1 MLTKPNG
8 AIYASP
14 MRAKTFP
21 LLLLATIA
29 TSVGAADTVRTE
41 AVGLRFS
48 VPAAWTR
55 VPAASDVR
63 AAQWRIS
70 QASASDGQ
78 EGELVLFFFGKGKGG
93 SAQENL
99 DRWYA
104 QVTEPDGR
112 PARDAG
118 VVTIRAIN
126 GLRVTSLDLT
136 GTYRP
141 MPAGGGGADSRP
153 GFRLLAA
160 VVEGDDGPWFF
171 RAAGPDATMATAKA
185 GFDALLASVEPHR

>member
-1 MLTKPNG
+1 MLTTPPD
-8 AIYASP
+8 AIYASR
-14 MRAKTFP
+14 MRVKSF
-21 LLLLATIA
+21 LLLAVVAIP
-29 TSVGAADTVRTE
+29 TSVAAVDTVRTE

-48 VPAAWTR
+48 VPAGWTR

-63 AAQWRIS
+63 AAQWRIP
-70 QASASDGQ
+70 QPADGQ

-112 PARDAG
+112 PSRDAG
-118 VVTIRAIN
+118 VVTIRTIN
-126 GLRVTSLDLT
+126 RLRVTSLDLP

-141 MPAGGGGADSRP
+141 MAAGGGAEPRP
-153 GFRLLAA
+153 GSRLLAA

-171 RAAGPDATMATAKA
+171 RAAGPDATMVAAKA
-185 GFDALLASVEPHR
+185 GFDALLGSVEPHR

>member
-1 MLTKPNG
+1 LTTLPR
-8 AIYASP
+8 AIYASR
-14 MRAKTFP
+14 MRAKTF
-21 LLLLATIA
+21 LLLVVTAM
-29 TSVGAADTVRTE
+29 SVGAADTVRTE
-41 AVGLRFS
+41 AVGLRFT
-48 VPAAWTR
+48 VPAGWTR

-63 AAQWRIS
+63 AAQWRI

-118 VVTIRAIN
+118 VVTIRTIN
-126 GLRVTSLDLT
+126 GLRVTSLDLP

>member
-8 AIYASP
+8 AIYASR
-14 MRAKTFP
+14 MRAKTF
-21 LLLLATIA
+21 LLLLLVTIA
-29 TSVGAADTVRTE
+29 TSVAAADTVRTE

-63 AAQWRIS
+63 AAQWRIP
-70 QASASDGQ
+70 QAASSDAQ
-78 EGELVLFFFGKGKGG
+78 DGELVLFFFGKGKGG

-104 QVTEPDGR
+104 QVMEPDGR

-118 VVTIRAIN
+118 VVTIRTMN
-126 GLRVTSLDLT
+126 GLRVTSLDLP
-136 GTYRP
+136 GTYRA
-141 MPAGGGGADSRP
+141 MSAGGGGGEPRP

-160 VVEGDDGPWFF
+160 IVEGDDGPWFF
-171 RAAGPDATMATAKA
+171 RAAGPDATMVAAKA
-185 GFDALLASVEPHR
+185 GFDAILGSVEPHR